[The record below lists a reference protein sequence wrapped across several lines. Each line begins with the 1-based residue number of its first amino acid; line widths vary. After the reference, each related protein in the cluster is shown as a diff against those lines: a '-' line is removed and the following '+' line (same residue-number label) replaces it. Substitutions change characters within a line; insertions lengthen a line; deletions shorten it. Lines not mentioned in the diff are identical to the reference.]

1 MTGRPFQNK
10 TVVSVF
16 GHAARRFGA
25 SEIFA
30 KELSIQLAE
39 RGWHSVLCFL
49 EPPSETMRRFF
60 DLPNVSLEVIEDCW
74 QVSGKATVRLY
85 EVLRQY
91 RPGILHLYYTGF
103 LSAYPW
109 LARMMGT
116 SQVYFTDQSSQAE
129 GFVPT
134 RAPLWKRLA
143 MRVINRPI
151 DGVVSVSKYGYD
163 NFTTRDLLPKE
174 RFHIIYNSVD
184 VARAAPGIAQA
195 GEFRR
200 RFGIGADRLVVTQVS
215 WLIPEKGLDDLL
227 LAARDVIAAEPRAQF
242 LLVGEGAHRG
252 NLEKKCGELGIA
264 AKVTFTGSVQ
274 DPMAE
279 GVYAASDV
287 VCQMSRWEEVFGY
300 VNAEAMASYKPLV
313 GTRVG
318 GIPEIIE
325 DGVNGFLVPRRDPP
339 AAASKILAL
348 LNDADLRR
356 RMGEAGRKMAEQ
368 KFSHK
373 ANIAQVIRLYGI

>member
-1 MTGRPFQNK
+1 MTGRTFQNK

-30 KELSIQLAE
+30 RELSVQLAE

-49 EPPSETMRRFF
+49 EPPSETMRKFF

-74 QVSGKATVRLY
+74 QVSGRATVRLY
-85 EVLRQY
+85 QVLRQY

-109 LARMMGT
+109 LARVMGT

-129 GFVPT
+129 GFLPT
-134 RAPLWKRLA
+134 RAPLWKRLT

-184 VARAAPGIAQA
+184 VERAALGVARAA
-195 GEFRR
+195 EFRG
-200 RFGIGADRLVVTQVS
+200 RFGIPADRLVVTQVS

-227 LAARDVIAAEPRAQF
+227 LAAREVIAAEPKAQF
-242 LLVGEGAHRG
+242 LLVGEGAHRA
-252 NLEKKCGELGIA
+252 NLERKSGELGIA
-264 AKVTFTGSVQ
+264 GQVTFTGSVH

-279 GVYAASDV
+279 GVYSASDV

-300 VNAEAMASYKPLV
+300 VNAEAMASCKPLV

-318 GIPEIIE
+318 GIPEVIE
-325 DGVNGFLVPRRDPP
+325 DGVSGFLVPRRDPQ
-339 AAASKILAL
+339 AAAAKILVL
-348 LNDADLRR
+348 LKDEELCR
-356 RMGEAGRKMAEQ
+356 RMGAAGRRMVEQ